1 MRVLVVEDDAKIAA
15 FVAKG
20 LKRAGFAVDQAVD
33 GEAGLHLALMAFYDV
48 LVIDIMLTK
57 LDGLTLINRL
67 RQERIDAPV
76 IILSAKRSV
85 DDRVNTAASAQ

>member
-20 LKRAGFAVDQAVD
+20 SRQAGFAVDQAVD
-33 GEAGLHLALMAFYDV
+33 GEAGLHLALMCFYDV
-48 LVIDIMLTK
+48 L
-57 LDGLTLINRL
+57 
-67 RQERIDAPV
+67 DAPV